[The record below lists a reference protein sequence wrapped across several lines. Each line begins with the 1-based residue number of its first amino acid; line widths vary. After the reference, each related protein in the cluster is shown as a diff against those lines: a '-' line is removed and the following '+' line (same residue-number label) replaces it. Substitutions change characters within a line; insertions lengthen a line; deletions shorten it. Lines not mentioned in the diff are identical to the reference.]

1 MKYVEGDIL
10 TINGFES
17 GYLGFDDNVIIERG
31 GKTAPAE
38 TVAKGIIV
46 PGFFNA
52 HTHIGDS
59 FIRRRRIP
67 LPRSIEE
74 LVAPPNGLKHRLLRE
89 TPDQEIIDGMI
100 ESILYMRQTGVFS
113 FCDFREDGLRGVM
126 QLKNALR
133 QEYMKCLILSRPR
146 GLKYD
151 KEELKLLLESSDGI
165 GVSSISDWDYEEL
178 KKISRETKKKNKIF
192 SLHASERIRED
203 IDDILDLKPD
213 ILVHMNQAA
222 LSDLIRVKENNIPVV
237 VCPRSNA
244 FFGLKINYEYLK
256 ESRVRILL
264 GTDNMM
270 LHEPDIIEEV
280 KHIMMESNV
289 FNLHDL
295 LMMITYNP
303 RKVLNEDG
311 DILVEDSKSSFVVL
325 DRGSLKPVYI
335 HRC

>member
-1 MKYVEGDIL
+1 
-10 TINGFES
+10 
-17 GYLGFDDNVIIERG
+17 
-31 GKTAPAE
+31 
-38 TVAKGIIV
+38 
-46 PGFFNA
+46 
-52 HTHIGDS
+52 
-59 FIRRRRIP
+59 
-67 LPRSIEE
+67 
-74 LVAPPNGLKHRLLRE
+74 
-89 TPDQEIIDGMI
+89 
-100 ESILYMRQTGVFS
+100 
-113 FCDFREDGLRGVM
+113 
-126 QLKNALR
+126 
-133 QEYMKCLILSRPR
+133 MKCLILSRPR